1 MNRPPQIDSLNSS
14 SQNQAILQNK
24 SDGFF
29 SDVSIEKLESD
40 QNNDVPTFPSFNG
53 LQYTK
58 LAEKNKYSLK
68 PDMILG
74 WQPKLEYLLN
84 RNNELNDFKLK
95 YSVDYIDQI
104 FEEQR
109 DQVVYKGFRARNS
122 KELMLRYANKTIT
135 DTNLLVGLLR
145 N

>member
-53 LQYTK
+53 LQYAK